1 MLSAAN
7 ETHFL
12 LNIQGIKD
20 SNKLE
25 VLAFDGIEAID
36 SEYIVEVTLVSKH
49 LRYDITKLLNKNAYL
64 SYTQDGSQGIHGQ
77 IQLVKR
83 CAVGNDYALFK
94 IILAPRF
101 YHLYHEVN
109 QRAFIGKTVI
119 EIIDSLLAEKGY
131 QASVDFEFKLKDQS
145 VYLPRD
151 FCCQYDEST
160 AHFIH
165 RLCEEE
171 GLHLRYEHTADNH
184 KLIISDANP
193 FFGELA
199 NAFEYKSDTG
209 FSADYPVFR
218 KFDINL
224 NSATTSASYRNYN
237 FTNQKI
243 PEGKASTAQNPTQK
257 QANAIEPQLEHYDYP
272 NYHSNQKQ
280 GERYAQLRLEQL
292 RTHHIEAEAYTD
304 IPALHAGYYFTVEG
318 YPAIDTL
325 NSQGQWLIT
334 QLYHQGRQPQVLGE
348 HSDIT
353 HNTALIE
360 ATLLFE
366 YYLAPIHAALQFP
379 FAGFKQGYRNTLI
392 SIPQE
397 TIYRPEPRHPKQR
410 VLGSQTAIV
419 TGAAGEE
426 IYTDEYGRV
435 KVLFHWDRINPQ
447 NEQSSHWI
455 RVASNWAGDGYGAV
469 TIPRVGMEV
478 KIDFLEGDID
488 NPIVTGALH
497 NGVNKVPYDLPANKT
512 RSVFKTSSSKGGVG
526 SNELRI
532 EDKAGQEQIFVQ
544 SQKDFDQLTKHN
556 HIVQVNNNSHLQVNN
571 EHSQT
576 ITANRYTKNQ
586 SEEHHL
592 TQLDRKTQ
600 ILGNDY
606 KQVVMAEHET
616 IGTIKTTEA
625 GMEIHLKSGLQ
636 TVIDGGLSLTLKAG
650 GQHIVLNPAGIWMT
664 MPVWTGGVPMEGTP
678 AAPIPPMTKQYGVPS
693 TASPVV
699 NTLAIPTATTTN
711 QLQPAQAQDNP
722 PEIIKKLKFIIR
734 PMANVPGYSDEPYKL
749 YADGNL
755 LQKGITDDEGA
766 LYFNYIPSVKKY
778 EVELVNGHRF
788 TLELDDQI
796 EQLTEADRLGLE
808 GYSSFEY
815 DSHHERTLPKQTDY
829 RRKANN
835 PAWKPDMQQTTEEKD
850 V

>member
-1 MLSAAN
+1 MLTLQNLAN
-7 ETHFL
+7 ATHLAITVEGIERQL
-12 LNIQGIKD
+12 LQ
-20 SNKLE
+20 
-25 VLAFDGIEAID
+25 VLAFDAIEAID
-36 SEYIVEVTLVSKH
+36 SEYIAEITLVTDH

-64 SYTQDGSQGIHGQ
+64 SYTQDGSRGIHGQ

-83 CAVGNDYALFK
+83 CAVGTEYALFK

-109 QRAFIGKTVI
+109 QRAFIGKSVI
-119 EIIDSLLAEKGY
+119 DIINTLLAEKGY
-131 QASVDFEFKLKDQS
+131 QSGVDFEFKLKDQS
-145 VYLPRD
+145 VYLPRE

-171 GLHLRYEHTADNH
+171 GLHLRYEHTTDNH

-193 FFGELA
+193 FFGKLT

-209 FSADYPVFR
+209 FSADYPVFK

-243 PEGKASTAQNPTQK
+243 PTGKASTAENSNPNSPQK
-257 QANAIEPQLEHYDYP
+257 QANGIEPSLEHYDYP
-272 NYHSNQKQ
+272 QHHTNQKQ
-280 GERYAQLRLEQL
+280 GERYAKLRLEQL

-304 IPALHAGYYFTVEG
+304 IPDLHAGYYFTVEG

-325 NSQGQWLIT
+325 NTQGRWLIT
-334 QLYHQGRQPQVLGE
+334 ELYHQGRQPQVLGE
-348 HSDIT
+348 HGDVT
-353 HNTALIE
+353 HNTALIG
-360 ATLLFE
+360 ASLLFN

-379 FAGFKQGYRNTLI
+379 FEGFKQCYRNTLI
-392 SIPQE
+392 AIPQE

-419 TGAAGEE
+419 TGASGEE
-426 IYTDEYGRV
+426 IYTDEYGRI
-435 KVLFHWDRINPQ
+435 KVLFHWDRINPN
-447 NEQSSHWI
+447 NENSSHWI
-455 RVASNWAGDGYGAV
+455 RVASNWAGNQYGTV
-469 TIPRVGMEV
+469 VIPRVGMEV

-497 NGVNKVPYDLPANKT
+497 NGINKVPYELPANKT
-512 RSVFKTSSSKGGVG
+512 RSVFKTSSSKGGIG

-532 EDKAGQEQIFVQ
+532 EDKAGAEQIFVQ
-544 SQKDFDQLTKHN
+544 AQKDFDQLTKHN
-556 HIVQVNNNSHLQVNN
+556 HIVQVNNNSHLQVQN
-571 EHSQT
+571 EHSET
-576 ITANRYTKNQ
+576 IVGNSYQKQQ

-616 IGTIKTTEA
+616 IGTIKTTQA

-636 TVIDGGLSLTLKAG
+636 TIIDGGLSLTLKAG
-650 GQHIVLNPAGIWMT
+650 GQHIVLNPTGIWMT
-664 MPVWTGGVPMEGTP
+664 MPVFTGGVPMEGTP
-678 AAPIPPMTKQYGVPS
+678 AAPIPPMTKQYGVTGTTS
-693 TASPVV
+693 KAV
-699 NTLAIPTATTTN
+699 N
-711 QLQPAQAQDNP
+711 LQPASLPKEQ
-722 PEIIKKLKFIIR
+722 PEIIKQLKFIIR
-734 PMANVPGYSDEPYKL
+734 PMAGVAGYSKEPYKL

-755 LQKGITDDEGA
+755 LQKGVTDEEGA
-766 LYFNYIPSVKKY
+766 IYFKHIPSIKKY
-778 EVELVNGHRF
+778 EVELPLNDHRF
-788 TLELDDQI
+788 TLLLNDQADH
-796 EQLTEADRLGLE
+796 LNEADLLGLE
-808 GYSSFEY
+808 GYSCFEHT
-815 DSHHERTLPKQTDY
+815 SQTNKLANQTDY
-829 RRKANN
+829 RLKARN
-835 PAWKPDMQQTTEEKD
+835 PAWQPQLIEEKD
-850 V
+850 VE